1 MYFYDKEFRM
11 HISKFCQCNWAII
24 LQQAWSMCLKDKVRQ
39 FGDDNRPAKN
49 VKKGGEPCC
58 RFNKGKC
65 TYGSS
70 CKFDHR
76 CSVKKC
82 SKFGHRAHICR
93 MMFLCHGFVMVHHGS
108 SWIIMVRDVSLS
120 WFRHGS
126 SWFVMFHCQRFH

>member
-1 MYFYDKEFRM
+1 M

-49 VKKGGEPCC
+49 IKKGGEPCC

-70 CKFDHR
+70 CKFDHQ

-93 MMFLCHGFVMVHHGS
+93 IRDSTDSGAMPGGS
-108 SWIIMVRDVSLS
+108 MTTGDQNKKHS
-120 WFRHGS
+120 
-126 SWFVMFHCQRFH
+126 